1 MNIASHT
8 RLRGSWWL
16 LIIALVMSA
25 LQTASAAELEAK
37 FRAAKGRIVTELRS
51 PKQEVRDAAFEKLR
65 EFPLPD
71 AADLLLQQG
80 ELTRFPDVRRS
91 SYELLRSFANSEAVG
106 KSLQNELLQAI
117 KVNKIDQ
124 ACKVRLVVLLAA
136 TEPKVTALLGDVL
149 EQAAQSPAGL
159 LLLATTIDELAETVD
174 ADSKRALLFLP
185 EQPLF
190 NSHLGLRRALVQALC
205 QLNEKKAVTQLLQ
218 FYTTA
223 EGETRADIERRLLQ
237 ISGLKAED
245 RTDWPNWWQEKEATF
260 MFPSGPPRE
269 LEVAAKP
276 GSASYYGLPVYGSR
290 LVFIADYSGSMQG
303 PKMDAAKREL
313 IATIAQLPDGV
324 RFNIIAFN
332 SDVIPWKRELQTVS
346 PQSRK
351 EAMAFVGSGQPAA
364 MTASFNALN
373 AGLLQDCDAIYF
385 LTDGEPTVGQ
395 LTKPHDIITAITRT
409 NRVRRATINCIGIGV
424 GGQGGAFDVFL
435 SELAAKNFGAYR
447 KIN

>member
-1 MNIASHT
+1 MNFAGQT
-8 RLRGSWWL
+8 WLRGSL
-16 LIIALVMSA
+16 LCVVLAAAPLAID
-25 LQTASAAELEAK
+25 AAELDAK
-37 FRAAKGRIVTELRS
+37 FRSAKGRITTELRS
-51 PKQEVRDAAFEKLR
+51 PKQEVRDRAMEALR
-65 EFPLPD
+65 EFPVPQ
-71 AADLLLQQG
+71 AAELLLQQG
-80 ELTRFPDVRRS
+80 ELTKFPDVRRGC
-91 SYELLRSFANSEAVG
+91 YETLRSFANTEEVG
-106 KSLQNELLQAI
+106 KALQKELLQAL
-117 KVNKIDQ
+117 KVNKVDQ

-136 TEPKVTALLGDVL
+136 TEPKVTALLPEL
-149 EQAAQSPAGL
+149 SEHIEKSPAGL
-159 LLLATTIDELAETVD
+159 LLLVTVTDEFAETAD
-174 ADSKRALLFLP
+174 ADSKRALLVLS

-190 NSHLGLRRALVQALC
+190 STHSGLRRALVQALC
-205 QLNEKKAVTQLLQ
+205 KINEKTAVAQLLQ

-245 RTDWPNWWQEKEATF
+245 RTDWPTWWKEKEATF
-260 MFPSGPPRE
+260 EFPSGPARE
-269 LEVAAKP
+269 LEVVARP

-290 LVFIADYSGSMQG
+290 IVFIADYSGSMQG
-303 PKMDAAKREL
+303 AKMDAAKREL

-332 SDVIPWKRELQTVS
+332 SEVFPWKRELQTVS

-351 EAMAFVGSGQPAA
+351 EAMEFVGAGQAAA
-364 MTASFNALN
+364 MTASYSALN

-395 LTKPHDIITAITRT
+395 LTKPNDIITAISRT
-409 NRVRRATINCIGIGV
+409 NRIRRATINCIGIGV

-435 SELAAKNFGAYR
+435 SKLAAKNFGAYR